1 MTAGGYRKQD
11 PGKQRFL
18 KKFTAALFAA
28 AAVTAAGIFPAAA
41 ETAGQGETAGMQ
53 AASEAETGGQQIK
66 SAMDVICAPSGIAA
80 AEDGSFFV
88 TDTYN
93 KVIWKVTDGVSV
105 VYAGARSAEDLYGEP
120 VGGYND
126 SSLDQAYFKEP
137 WAIAPFLNGY
147 AVSDSANNVVR
158 LITDQSARTATGKPE
173 AGFVNGRGIAAS
185 FDRPTGLATDGE
197 GNLYIADTNN
207 SCIRKV
213 TTNGDVSTYAGG
225 LSEPTG
231 LCWQNGS
238 LYVAESGANR
248 ILKITGGAAEIV
260 AGSGQEGNQDGEAAQ
275 ASFSSPQGVAVSS
288 DGIIYVSDTGN
299 GAVRKI
305 QDGAVTTMIASSP
318 QNMESYPI
326 APAGLLIRDGQL
338 LVCDN
343 FSKKV
348 FVLER

>member
-1 MTAGGYRKQD
+1 M
-11 PGKQRFL
+11 
-18 KKFTAALFAA
+18 
-28 AAVTAAGIFPAAA
+28 
-41 ETAGQGETAGMQ
+41 
-53 AASEAETGGQQIK
+53 
-66 SAMDVICAPSGIAA
+66 
-80 AEDGSFFV
+80 
-88 TDTYN
+88 
-93 KVIWKVTDGVSV
+93 
-105 VYAGARSAEDLYGEP
+105 
-120 VGGYND
+120 
-126 SSLDQAYFKEP
+126 
-137 WAIAPFLNGY
+137 
-147 AVSDSANNVVR
+147 
-158 LITDQSARTATGKPE
+158 
-173 AGFVNGRGIAAS
+173 
-185 FDRPTGLATDGE
+185 
-197 GNLYIADTNN
+197 
-207 SCIRKV
+207 